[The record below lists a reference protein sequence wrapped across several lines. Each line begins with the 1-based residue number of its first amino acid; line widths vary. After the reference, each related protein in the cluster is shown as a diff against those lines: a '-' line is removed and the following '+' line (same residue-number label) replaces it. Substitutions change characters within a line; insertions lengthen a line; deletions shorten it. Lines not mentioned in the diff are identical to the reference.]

1 MNEQYLWDG
10 SGESDTE
17 IRALESS
24 LRQFRYRQRPK
35 RNARKVAMAAAAA
48 FLLAAAGL
56 WAVRGGARASSWR
69 LSVNGGGLRQL
80 RIGQAIDTGD
90 AARTVLEAQAT
101 GRVEVG
107 PGSRIR
113 LREDRRGAETFSLE
127 RGLIHARIWA
137 PPRTF
142 VVETPSARTIDLGCE
157 YTLRIDRD
165 GRGTLRVETGWV
177 AFARRGAE
185 SFIPA
190 GAICKTSPERGPGTP
205 YFEDAAQGFAA
216 AIARL
221 DAGDRTALDVAIAT
235 ARPQDAFSLW
245 HLMMRLE
252 GRERG
257 RVFDRFAQLTSLPPQ
272 VTREAIERGDRQAI
286 DEAWNALHLGSTAWW
301 RGWERNW

>member
-10 SGESDTE
+10 WGEPDAE

-35 RNARKVAMAAAAA
+35 RNTWRIAMAAAAA
-48 FLLAAAGL
+48 LLVAAAGL
-56 WAVRGGARASSWR
+56 WAIRGGNRASSWR
-69 LSVNGGGLRQL
+69 LSMNGGALRQL

-90 AARTVLEAQAT
+90 AVRAVLESEAT
-101 GRVEVG
+101 GLVELG
-107 PGSRIR
+107 PGSRVR
-113 LREDRRGAETFSLE
+113 LMEDRRGAETFSLE

-157 YTLRIDRD
+157 YTLRMAKN
-165 GRGTLRVETGWV
+165 GAGTLRVETGWV

-205 YFEDAAQGFAA
+205 YFEDAAPGFAA

-221 DAGDRTALDVAIAT
+221 DAGDLTALDAALAA

-245 HLMMRLE
+245 HLMTRLQS
-252 GRERG
+252 RQRG
-257 RVFDRFAQLTSLPPQ
+257 RVFDRFAQLTSLPPG

-286 DEAWNALHLGSTAWW
+286 DSSWDALHLGSTAWW